1 MKSTA
6 KALLLALGAALFG
19 SYATQAADPVKIGVA
34 IAQTGPFAPA
44 AIPTLNAY
52 KLWVDQTNAA
62 GGLDVGGV
70 KRPIDFVVYDDQ
82 SDFTKEATI
91 YEKLITDDKVDLL
104 LSPYATPAHF
114 AIVGVLERYKFPM
127 VGSTAASSQLK
138 KVKPGNIWFPT
149 SAMPDQ
155 MGPEFV
161 KMMKSLDL
169 KSIAI
174 ATLQSPFPQEIESYV
189 KAALKGT
196 DIKLVASEQFAP
208 DVRDLTS
215 VVSAIKKAKP
225 DAVLSLSFPQQSIL
239 YMKAAREQNL
249 DAPLQLVL
257 IGPTHEFF
265 AKIFGA
271 NLNGIMTIGHWSPY
285 QAKWPKATEKVE
297 KDREALLAFYAI
309 PAEHWVHLKTT
320 NPIESTFAT
329 VRLRTKVTKGPG
341 SRAAGLAM
349 AYKLIEQAQTRW
361 RSVNAPELVALVR
374 AGVKFEKGVM
384 VERTDDKD
392 EEVAA

>member
-1 MKSTA
+1 MNSKTT
-6 KALLLALGAALFG
+6 ALLLALGAAFLG
-19 SYATQAADPVKIGVA
+19 SYSAQAADPVKIGVA

-62 GGLDVGGV
+62 GGLDVGGT

-104 LSPYATPAHF
+104 LSPYSTPAHF

-155 MGPEFV
+155 MGPELV
-161 KMMKSLDL
+161 NMMKSLGL

-174 ATLQSPFPQEIESYV
+174 ATLQSPFPQEIEGYV
-189 KAALKGT
+189 KTALKGT
-196 DIKLVASEQFAP
+196 DIKLVATEQFAP
-208 DVRDLTS
+208 DVRDMTS

-225 DAVLSLSFPQQSIL
+225 DAVLSLSFPPQSIL

-265 AKIFGA
+265 AKMFGP

-285 QAKWPKATEKVE
+285 QAKWPKAMPFYQAYTKRFNESPDYLDVPLAYMSCEILAQAVAKTGLD
-297 KDREALLAFYAI
+297 KDKLR
-309 PAEHWVHLKTT
+309 AE
-320 NPIESTFAT
+320 ISSATFDT
-329 VRLRTKVTKGPG
+329 IDGP
-341 SRAAGLAM
+341 
-349 AYKLIEQAQTRW
+349 
-361 RSVNAPELVALVR
+361 
-374 AGVKFEKGVM
+374 VKFDGVQNVSTPTM
-384 VERTDDKD
+384 FLQIQDGKAQIVWPKTEAT
-392 EEVAA
+392 AAFQKKSPWAN

>member
-1 MKSTA
+1 MNSRTT
-6 KALLLALGAALFG
+6 ALLLAIGAALLG
-19 SYATQAADPVKIGVA
+19 SYPAQAADPVKIGVA

-52 KLWVDQTNAA
+52 KLWVDQTNAS
-62 GGLDVGGV
+62 GGLDVGGT

-104 LSPYATPAHF
+104 LSPYSTPAHF

-155 MGPEFV
+155 MGPELV
-161 KMMKSLDL
+161 SMMKSLGL

-174 ATLQSPFPQEIESYV
+174 ATLQSPFPQEIEGYV
-189 KAALKGT
+189 KTALKGT
-196 DIKLVASEQFAP
+196 DIKLVATEQFAP
-208 DVRDLTS
+208 DVRDMTS

-225 DAVLSLSFPQQSIL
+225 DAVLSLSFPPQSIL

-265 AKIFGA
+265 AKMFGP
-271 NLNGIMTIGHWSPY
+271 NLNGIMTIGHWSPF
-285 QAKWPKATEKVE
+285 QAKWPKAKPFYEAYLKRFNESPDYLDVPLAYMSCEILAQAGAKTGLD
-297 KDREALLAFYAI
+297 KD
-309 PAEHWVHLKTT
+309 K
-320 NPIESTFAT
+320 
-329 VRLRTKVTKGPG
+329 LRTEISSTTFDTIDGP
-341 SRAAGLAM
+341 
-349 AYKLIEQAQTRW
+349 
-361 RSVNAPELVALVR
+361 
-374 AGVKFEKGVM
+374 VKFDGVQNVSTPTM
-384 VERTDDKD
+384 FLQIQDGKAQIVWPNSEATAPFQNKSPW
-392 EEVAA
+392 AN

>member
-1 MKSTA
+1 MKSIA

-70 KRPIDFVVYDDQ
+70 KRPINFVVYDDQ

-155 MGPEFV
+155 MGPELV
-161 KMMKSLDL
+161 KMMKSLGL

-189 KAALKGT
+189 KAALKDT
-196 DIKLVASEQFAP
+196 DIKLVATEQFAP
-208 DVRDLTS
+208 DVRDMTS
-215 VVSAIKKAKP
+215 VIGAIKKAKP
-225 DAVLSLSFPQQSIL
+225 DAVLSLSFPPQSIL

-265 AKIFGA
+265 AKMFGP

-285 QAKWPKATEKVE
+285 QAKWPKAMPFYEAYMKRFNEAPDYLDVPLAYMSCEILAQAVAKTGLD
-297 KDREALLAFYAI
+297 KDKLR
-309 PAEHWVHLKTT
+309 AE
-320 NPIESTFAT
+320 IASATFDT
-329 VRLRTKVTKGPG
+329 IDGP
-341 SRAAGLAM
+341 
-349 AYKLIEQAQTRW
+349 
-361 RSVNAPELVALVR
+361 
-374 AGVKFEKGVM
+374 VKFDGVQNVTTPTM
-384 VERTDDKD
+384 FLQVQDGKAQIVWPK
-392 EEVAA
+392 EEATGSFQKKAPWVN

>member
-1 MKSTA
+1 MNSKTT
-6 KALLLALGAALFG
+6 ALLLAIGAALLG
-19 SYATQAADPVKIGVA
+19 SYSAQAADPVKIGVA

-62 GGLDVGGV
+62 GGLDVGGT

-104 LSPYATPAHF
+104 LSPYSTPAHF

-155 MGPEFV
+155 MGPELV
-161 KMMKSLDL
+161 KMMKSLGL

-174 ATLQSPFPQEIESYV
+174 ATLQSPFPQEIEGYV
-189 KAALKGT
+189 KTALKDT
-196 DIKLVASEQFAP
+196 DIKLVATEQFAP
-208 DVRDLTS
+208 DVRDMTS

-225 DAVLSLSFPQQSIL
+225 DAVLSLSFPPQSIL

-249 DAPLQLVL
+249 EAPLQLVL

-265 AKIFGA
+265 AKMFGT
-271 NLNGIMTIGHWSPY
+271 NLNGIMTIGHWSPF
-285 QAKWPKATEKVE
+285 QPKWPKAMPFYEAYTKRFNESPDYLDVPLAYMSCEILAQAVAKTGLD
-297 KDREALLAFYAI
+297 KD
-309 PAEHWVHLKTT
+309 K
-320 NPIESTFAT
+320 
-329 VRLRTKVTKGPG
+329 LRKEIASASFDTIDGP
-341 SRAAGLAM
+341 
-349 AYKLIEQAQTRW
+349 
-361 RSVNAPELVALVR
+361 
-374 AGVKFEKGVM
+374 VKFDGVQNVSTPTM
-384 VERTDDKD
+384 FLQIQDGKAQIVWPSTEATAPFQKKSPW
-392 EEVAA
+392 AN

>member
-6 KALLLALGAALFG
+6 KALLLALGAAFFG
-19 SYATQAADPVKIGVA
+19 SYAAQAADPVKIGVA

-52 KLWVDQTNAA
+52 KLWVEQTNAA

-155 MGPEFV
+155 MGPELV
-161 KMMKSLDL
+161 KMMKSLGL

-189 KAALKGT
+189 KAALKDT
-196 DIKLVASEQFAP
+196 DIKLVATEQFAP
-208 DVRDLTS
+208 DVRDMTS
-215 VVSAIKKAKP
+215 VVAAIKKAKP

-265 AKIFGA
+265 AKIFGP

-285 QAKWPKATEKVE
+285 QAKWPKAMPFYEAYLKRFNEAPDYLDVPLAYMSCEILAQAVAKTGLD
-297 KDREALLAFYAI
+297 KDKLR
-309 PAEHWVHLKTT
+309 AE
-320 NPIESTFAT
+320 IASATFDT
-329 VRLRTKVTKGPG
+329 IDGP
-341 SRAAGLAM
+341 
-349 AYKLIEQAQTRW
+349 
-361 RSVNAPELVALVR
+361 
-374 AGVKFEKGVM
+374 VKFDGVQNVTTPTM
-384 VERTDDKD
+384 FLQVQDGKTQIVWPK
-392 EEVAA
+392 EEATGSFQKKAPWVN